1 MFQWCHIEK
10 KIWIW
15 SPKEN
20 FENLI
25 PAHCNTFWDCSSLTN
40 RHFFINQN
48 GSEDPRP
55 WTKKYKEGNLH
66 FIYFFLWPEKM
77 LTFMKLCTSHLSTKH
92 QLQKYKKLNNI
103 YSEDDFSDKT
113 VIKHYIAQCLIY
125 YMIYPKFSRYKL
137 LLYIIFDQ
145 VLYSKLLVTS
155 CLIML
160 A

>member
-1 MFQWCHIEK
+1 
-10 KIWIW
+10 
-15 SPKEN
+15 
-20 FENLI
+20 
-25 PAHCNTFWDCSSLTN
+25 
-40 RHFFINQN
+40 
-48 GSEDPRP
+48 
-55 WTKKYKEGNLH
+55 
-66 FIYFFLWPEKM
+66 
-77 LTFMKLCTSHLSTKH
+77 MKLCTSHLSTKH
-92 QLQKYKKLNNI
+92 QLQKYRKLNNI

-125 YMIYPKFSRYKL
+125 YMTYPKFSRYQL